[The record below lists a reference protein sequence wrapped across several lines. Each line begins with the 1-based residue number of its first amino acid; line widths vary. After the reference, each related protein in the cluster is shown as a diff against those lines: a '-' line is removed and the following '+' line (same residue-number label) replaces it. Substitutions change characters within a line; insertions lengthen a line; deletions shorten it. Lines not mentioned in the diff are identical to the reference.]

1 MIIHHT
7 QDSYHHILPR
17 HFVSTPTFRQS
28 RPPTRA
34 DIRQTYSYNRKHNMP
49 TEVTQP
55 LHFRTLLTGHTYLIA
70 DFYATWCPP
79 CKQIAPI
86 YAQLSSTHSSG
97 NFAFVKVNVD
107 EAREIAAQYGIQAMP
122 TFLLFKN
129 GKQIEEIKGADPR
142 KLKTVIESASA
153 DLKSSGGSA
162 SGPKVQEKEKTTDG
176 HVNDKPAQEKKASND
191 DGLSMLERLMQK
203 NKK

>member
-1 MIIHHT
+1 
-7 QDSYHHILPR
+7 
-17 HFVSTPTFRQS
+17 
-28 RPPTRA
+28 
-34 DIRQTYSYNRKHNMP
+34 MP
-49 TEVTQP
+49 TEVTES
-55 LHFRTLLTGHTYLIA
+55 LHFRTLLSGHSYLIA

-86 YAQLSSTHSSG
+86 YNQLSIAHAAEG
-97 NFAFVKVNVD
+97 KFAFVKVNVD

-142 KLKTVIESASA
+142 KLKSAIESATA
-153 DLKSSGGSA
+153 DLKSTGSA
-162 SGPKVQEKEKTTDG
+162 APKAEEKATSANAE
-176 HVNDKPAQEKKASND
+176 KPAATKASND

>member
-1 MIIHHT
+1 
-7 QDSYHHILPR
+7 
-17 HFVSTPTFRQS
+17 
-28 RPPTRA
+28 
-34 DIRQTYSYNRKHNMP
+34 MP

-86 YAQLSSTHSSG
+86 YNQLSTAHSAAG
-97 NFAFVKVNVD
+97 KFAFVKVNVD

-122 TFLLFKN
+122 TFLLFKD
-129 GKQIEEIKGADPR
+129 GKQVEEVKGADPR
-142 KLKTVIESASA
+142 KLKAVVEGASA
-153 DLKSSGGSA
+153 GLKSSGSA
-162 SGPKVQEKEKTTDG
+162 TPSAAPKTQEKEKTD
-176 HVNDKPAQEKKASND
+176 DQAAQEKKTAPSRND

-203 NKK
+203 KK

>member
-1 MIIHHT
+1 
-7 QDSYHHILPR
+7 
-17 HFVSTPTFRQS
+17 
-28 RPPTRA
+28 
-34 DIRQTYSYNRKHNMP
+34 MP
-49 TEVTQP
+49 IEVTQP
-55 LHFRTLLTGHTYLIA
+55 LHFRTLLLGHTYLIA

-86 YAQLSSTHSSG
+86 YNQLSTAHAAEG

-122 TFLLFKN
+122 TFLLFKD

-142 KLKTVIESASA
+142 KLKSVVEIAGA
-153 DLKSSGGSA
+153 NLKSSGSA
-162 SGPKVQEKEKTTDG
+162 APKAEKKEKPAAEE
-176 HVNDKPAQEKKASND
+176 KPATQKASSV

-203 NKK
+203 NKN

>member
-1 MIIHHT
+1 
-7 QDSYHHILPR
+7 
-17 HFVSTPTFRQS
+17 
-28 RPPTRA
+28 
-34 DIRQTYSYNRKHNMP
+34 MP
-49 TEVTQP
+49 TEVTHP

-86 YAQLSSTHSSG
+86 YNQLSTTYAAPG
-97 NFAFVKVNVD
+97 KFAFVKVNVD

-122 TFLLFKN
+122 TFLLFKD
-129 GKQIEEIKGADPR
+129 GKQVEEIKGADPR

-153 DLKSSGGSA
+153 ELKRSGA
-162 SGPKVQEKEKTTDG
+162 APKAPEKEKTTDDLTKDEP
-176 HVNDKPAQEKKASND
+176 VKERASND

>member
-1 MIIHHT
+1 
-7 QDSYHHILPR
+7 
-17 HFVSTPTFRQS
+17 
-28 RPPTRA
+28 
-34 DIRQTYSYNRKHNMP
+34 MP

-86 YAQLSSTHSSG
+86 YNQLSTAHSAAG
-97 NFAFVKVNVD
+97 KFAFVKVNVD

-122 TFLLFKN
+122 TFLLFKD

-142 KLKTVIESASA
+142 RLKSVIESASA
-153 DLKSSGGSA
+153 DVKSSSGAAPKAQEETMDGS
-162 SGPKVQEKEKTTDG
+162 KKD
-176 HVNDKPAQEKKASND
+176 DKPAEKKAASND
-191 DGLSMLERLMQK
+191 DGLSMIERLMQK
-203 NKK
+203 KK

>member
-1 MIIHHT
+1 
-7 QDSYHHILPR
+7 
-17 HFVSTPTFRQS
+17 
-28 RPPTRA
+28 
-34 DIRQTYSYNRKHNMP
+34 MP
-49 TEVTQP
+49 TEVTES
-55 LHFRTLLTGHTYLIA
+55 LHFRTLLSGHTYLIA

-86 YAQLSSTHSSG
+86 YNQLSTAHSAEG
-97 NFAFVKVNVD
+97 KFAFVKVNVD

-129 GKQIEEIKGADPR
+129 GKQIEQIRGADPR
-142 KLKTVIESASA
+142 KLKNAIEAATV
-153 DLKSSGGSA
+153 DLKSTA
-162 SGPKVQEKEKTTDG
+162 TTAPKGEEKATPVTE
-176 HVNDKPAQEKKASND
+176 KPAATKASND

>member
-1 MIIHHT
+1 
-7 QDSYHHILPR
+7 
-17 HFVSTPTFRQS
+17 
-28 RPPTRA
+28 
-34 DIRQTYSYNRKHNMP
+34 MP
-49 TEVTQP
+49 TEVTQS
-55 LHFRTLLTGHTYLIA
+55 LHFRTLLSGHTYLIA

-86 YAQLSSTHSSG
+86 YNQLSTAHATPG
-97 NFAFVKVNVD
+97 KFAFVKVNVD

-122 TFLLFKN
+122 TFLLFKD

-142 KLKTVIESASA
+142 KLKSVIENATA
-153 DLKSSGGSA
+153 DVKSSGA
-162 SGPKVQEKEKTTDG
+162 AAPKAQEEKK
-176 HVNDKPAQEKKASND
+176 VSEDKPAEKKASND

>member
-1 MIIHHT
+1 
-7 QDSYHHILPR
+7 
-17 HFVSTPTFRQS
+17 
-28 RPPTRA
+28 
-34 DIRQTYSYNRKHNMP
+34 MP
-49 TEVTQP
+49 TEVTQS
-55 LHFRTLLTGHTYLIA
+55 LHFRTLLSGHTYLIA

-86 YAQLSSTHSSG
+86 YNQLSTAHSAPG
-97 NFAFVKVNVD
+97 KFAFVKVNVD

-122 TFLLFKN
+122 TFLLFKD

-142 KLKTVIESASA
+142 KLKSVIESASA
-153 DLKSSGGSA
+153 DLKSSGSTA
-162 SGPKVQEKEKTTDG
+162 PKAEEKVQPASDE
-176 HVNDKPAQEKKASND
+176 KPAEKKAGND

>member
-1 MIIHHT
+1 
-7 QDSYHHILPR
+7 
-17 HFVSTPTFRQS
+17 
-28 RPPTRA
+28 
-34 DIRQTYSYNRKHNMP
+34 MP
-49 TEVTQP
+49 TEVTQS
-55 LHFRTLLTGHTYLIA
+55 LHFRTLLSGHKYLIA

-86 YAQLSSTHSSG
+86 YNQLSTAHSASG

-122 TFLLFKN
+122 TFLLFKD

-142 KLKTVIESASA
+142 KLRSVIESATA
-153 DLKSSGGSA
+153 DLKSSGAAAPPS
-162 SGPKVQEKEKTTDG
+162 QEKAATEE
-176 HVNDKPAQEKKASND
+176 KPAEKKASND

>member
-1 MIIHHT
+1 
-7 QDSYHHILPR
+7 
-17 HFVSTPTFRQS
+17 
-28 RPPTRA
+28 
-34 DIRQTYSYNRKHNMP
+34 MP

-55 LHFRTLLTGHTYLIA
+55 LHFRTLLSGHTYLIA

-86 YAQLSSTHSSG
+86 YNQLSTAHSAAG
-97 NFAFVKVNVD
+97 KFAFVKVNVD

-122 TFLLFKN
+122 TFLLFKD

-142 KLKTVIESASA
+142 KLKSVIESATT
-153 DLKSSGGSA
+153 DLQSSGA
-162 SGPKVQEKEKTTDG
+162 APKAEEKEKPAEE
-176 HVNDKPAQEKKASND
+176 KPAEKASND

>member
-1 MIIHHT
+1 
-7 QDSYHHILPR
+7 
-17 HFVSTPTFRQS
+17 
-28 RPPTRA
+28 
-34 DIRQTYSYNRKHNMP
+34 MP

-86 YAQLSSTHSSG
+86 YDQLSTTYAAPG
-97 NFAFVKVNVD
+97 KFAFVKVNVD

-122 TFLLFKN
+122 TFLLFKD
-129 GKQIEEIKGADPR
+129 GKQVEEIKGADPR

-153 DLKSSGGSA
+153 ELKRSGGA
-162 SGPKVQEKEKTTDG
+162 APKAPEKEKTTD
-176 HVNDKPAQEKKASND
+176 DLTKDEPAKEKASND